1 MKKAID
7 INIVICYIMFISRK
21 HPVDE
26 ATVSL
31 FDNLEIKMNLNNLR
45 RRAQLMGVR
54 IETEK
59 FDVAI
64 DGNFYGYWLVDEKTN
79 NGVWPDDNYCTNIAE
94 LKNSLDALFN
104 ERFPKFDMKINFMK
118 NPLI

>member
-1 MKKAID
+1 MKKALD
-7 INIVICYIMFISRK
+7 INKSICYIMCISK
-21 HPVDE
+21 NHLVDE
-26 ATVSL
+26 AIVSL
-31 FDNLEIKMNLNNLR
+31 FDNLEIEMNLNNLQ

-54 IETEK
+54 IESEK

-64 DGNFYGYWLVDEKTN
+64 DGNFHGYWLVDEKTN
-79 NGVWPDDNYCTNIAE
+79 NGVWPDDNYCANLAE

-104 ERFPKFDMKINFMK
+104 ERFPKFNTTTDFMK